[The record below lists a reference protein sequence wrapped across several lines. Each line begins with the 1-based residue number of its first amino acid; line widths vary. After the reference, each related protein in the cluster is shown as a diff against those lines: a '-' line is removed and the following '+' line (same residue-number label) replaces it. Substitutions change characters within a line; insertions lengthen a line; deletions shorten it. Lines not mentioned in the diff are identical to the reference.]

1 MGSPYFLKYV
11 SDEYKT
17 WEMCEKSC
25 HSKRD
30 NRYPILFCNPFDE
43 SGVCYYKC
51 EEKFSEW
58 FTEHKLQK
66 AQKDKRKR

>member
-1 MGSPYFLKYV
+1 
-11 SDEYKT
+11 
-17 WEMCEKSC
+17 MCEKSC

-66 AQKDKRKR
+66 AQKDKRKRWVDTYRYMLEDENKYR